1 MTLSVIIP
9 IYDVADCLPRLL
21 DSIYAQGLAPDEHE
35 VICVNDGSTDNSLS
49 VAQSYAA
56 LHPNLIIIDQPNA
69 GVSIARNNAMARA
82 QGDYILFADP
92 DDRFC
97 PGSIAPLLKETKAF
111 PEADII
117 VCNSLDNDHRPYD
130 WRNLFQEN
138 RLYGSTQILNG
149 GLLRG
154 SVCGVC
160 FKRAF
165 LIQNG
170 ITFLPKVRNGEDTA
184 FFLQAMY
191 HTNRTLFLNQ
201 DLYEIIGR
209 QGSASRL
216 YTPRRIDAMINSVEK
231 ISQLRDRLSRL
242 PGNRPVLDY
251 MIYSIL
257 LNLVKDTFRTRGTGY
272 FHLRRAGIGRYCH
285 FPLSP
290 DTRFLRNKMEL
301 INRSFF
307 AFYFIRRIKLFLQ
320 GRR

>member
-9 IYDVADCLPRLL
+9 IYNVADCLPRLL
-21 DSIYAQGLAPDEHE
+21 DSIYTQGLAPDDHE

-117 VCNSLDNDHRPYD
+117 VCNSLDNGRRPYD

-138 RLYGSTQILNG
+138 KLYGSTEILNG

-154 SVCGVC
+154 SVCGAC

-165 LIQNG
+165 LIQND

-191 HTNRTLFLNQ
+191 HTNRTLFFNQ